1 MLVQKDFSVL
11 NFWRFSG
18 LILLF
23 SVEAVALTVAFR
35 SLVKIVDA
43 ILMLLIPQEV
53 GQCLEQSWKLSL
65 GLILVS
71 KLADA
76 LKY

>member
-1 MLVQKDFSVL
+1 MLVQKDFSVS

-43 ILMLLIPQEV
+43 ILMPPPGSRAVPVAI
-53 GQCLEQSWKLSL
+53 LEIEPRSHSC
-65 GLILVS
+65 V
-71 KLADA
+71 
-76 LKY
+76 